1 MNETDQFTSRDRS
14 IAFLQLVRDDTNDTY
29 STAEKLNAIKQLE
42 QMRAEDVGSSIG
54 PGSLTRAELQAEIAR
69 CRAMLD
75 KAEQPQVRQSVRR
88 SKAKAL
94 ISKG

>member
-1 MNETDQFTSRDRS
+1 MNETDQFSSRDRS
-14 IAFLQLVRDDTNDTY
+14 IAYLQSVRDGDKETY

-42 QMRAEDVGSSIG
+42 TMRAEDVGSSIG

-75 KAEQPQVRQSVRR
+75 RAEQPIVRQSVRQ